1 MYAGGAFLTGDE
13 IADALMDLAAAL
25 AEASLAEPVE
35 IPVLGPDGARITSSF
50 LVGPASQIVTEVAD
64 WDGEELVDAET
75 VERLRV
81 LTRATRP
88 VAALADDEAPAAAAG
103 WDDGFSTT
111 A

>member
-35 IPVLGPDGARITSSF
+35 IPVMGPDGARITSSF

-64 WDGEELVDAET
+64 WDGEELVDADT
-75 VERLRV
+75 VERLHL

-88 VAALADDEAPAAAAG
+88 VAALADEPPTTAE
-103 WDDGFSTT
+103 WDDGFTT
-111 A
+111 TG